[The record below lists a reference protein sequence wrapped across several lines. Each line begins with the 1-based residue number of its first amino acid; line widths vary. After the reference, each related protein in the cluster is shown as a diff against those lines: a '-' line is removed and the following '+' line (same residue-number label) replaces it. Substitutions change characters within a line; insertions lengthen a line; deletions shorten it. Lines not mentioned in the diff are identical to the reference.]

1 MTIGEGALGRTGT
14 RTDQV
19 GLKKSRRRKKVGSG
33 LVTKG
38 YSIPRSSRGRQRYDT
53 AVSLER
59 RPRIRLPGIRQIRS
73 GARIPAL
80 ILLGIAAWGLWTIYT
95 STDFQVTRPELTGI
109 EYLSPSRVRTIAGV
123 TGRSIFDVDP
133 KQVLEI
139 LESLPEIEFATVDVQ
154 WPNKV
159 LIQIE
164 EREPVLVWNDA
175 GQTWLLSADGLAFYM
190 RDSIP
195 GLFYVHSLTSVLEL
209 DEPLE
214 PAIEKEKIKAAYD
227 LCLLLQAQNPLLYD
241 QHYGFGF
248 RDDRGWIAYFG
259 TSGDMAVKLKI
270 YNEIADKL
278 AKEGYPA
285 TLVSVAD
292 LEGIFYR

>member
-1 MTIGEGALGRTGT
+1 
-14 RTDQV
+14 
-19 GLKKSRRRKKVGSG
+19 
-33 LVTKG
+33 
-38 YSIPRSSRGRQRYDT
+38 
-53 AVSLER
+53 
-59 RPRIRLPGIRQIRS
+59 
-73 GARIPAL
+73 L

-133 KQVLEI
+133 NQVLEI